1 MLVPP
6 VVSKMGRTTRQRLGS
21 KYCADRRILV
31 SVALALMLVAG
42 VIFGVRLVPSVRI
55 VRSDARPVESI
66 VAPTSDRNNDDYVE
80 LLRPIVESTE
90 P

>member
-6 VVSKMGRTTRQRLGS
+6 AVLKTGRTTRQHLRS
-21 KYCADRRILV
+21 KYCADRRILL
-31 SVALALMLVAG
+31 SVALALVLVVG
-42 VIFGVRLVPSVRI
+42 VIFGIRFAPPALT
-55 VRSDARPVESI
+55 VRSDARAVESI
-66 VAPTSDRNNDDYVE
+66 VAPTSDRNNDDYVK

>member
-31 SVALALMLVAG
+31 SVALALVLVAG
-42 VIFGVRLVPSVRI
+42 VIFGVRLVPPVRT

-80 LLRPIVESTE
+80 LLRPILESTE

>member
-1 MLVPP
+1 LS
-6 VVSKMGRTTRQRLGS
+6 VV
-21 KYCADRRILV
+21 
-31 SVALALMLVAG
+31 VALALVAG
-42 VIFGVRLVPSVRI
+42 VIFGVRLAPSARA

-66 VAPTSDRNNDDYVE
+66 IAPASDRNNDDYVE

>member
-6 VVSKMGRTTRQRLGS
+6 VVSKTERTTRRRLRS
-21 KYCADRRILV
+21 KYCADRRILL
-31 SVALALMLVAG
+31 SAALAFVLVA
-42 VIFGVRLVPSVRI
+42 VAILAVRLVLPAGA
-55 VRSDARPVESI
+55 VRSHARPVENV
-66 VAPTSDRNNDDYVE
+66 VAPAGDRNNDDYVE

>member
-31 SVALALMLVAG
+31 SVALALVLVAG
-42 VIFGVRLVPSVRI
+42 VIFGVRLVPPVRT
-55 VRSDARPVESI
+55 VRSDARPVESV

-80 LLRPIVESTE
+80 LLRPILESTE